1 MADTTTTINGIN
13 IDTSQFYLDFTGIAG
28 DTTITTPGI
37 GVGFDIGT
45 MVSQIMD
52 IKQHQLLDPL
62 VNEIVD
68 LTQKI
73 QAYTD
78 IQTKITELYSI
89 ADDLRYVGNLTA
101 LTGIS
106 SDENILIADVS
117 NNALEG
123 TYVISI
129 SQLAQNE
136 KLIAYATADS
146 LAITNPFE
154 DNVILDSTGSIT
166 ITVSEMDPAGN
177 VLTSTSQD
185 ITIDLSNVHTLYDLV
200 TQINNQAGSYLEAD
214 YIYDGSQYRLS
225 LTAKDGYSIDISDTA
240 TVFSSNGYQDLDPVP
255 AKFTLTGLVL
265 NESTGEMEYVTN
277 LNLEANSNNPT
288 KFEDTNGNIYSI
300 PDVTLHFKSI
310 GQATLKIEPNV
321 EKVEDKLQNF
331 VDTYN
336 DLMKTIYEYTYFKD
350 KDDKGL
356 LFGDTFLTQIKNELQ
371 NIISTPINGLT
382 LANIGIVVSDPI
394 NHPEQAVKDSNTGA
408 YIPGTLYFDKDKFEE
423 IFTKDPKTVVNFLA
437 GSSDGSVDG
446 IMDKLANY
454 TFDLNL
460 PGGPLYWEITTSQNK
475 IIDLQKRIN
484 EYKMILWN
492 EFTAMYMKFAQ
503 LDGYVAQMQSLQ
515 SSLASALSRLG

>member
-1 MADTTTTINGIN
+1 MADTNLT

-37 GVGFDIGT
+37 GVGFDIGS

-101 LTGIS
+101 LTGVS
-106 SDENILIADVS
+106 SDENILTADVG
-117 NNALEG
+117 NNAIEG
-123 TYVISI
+123 SYILNIT
-129 SQLAQNE
+129 QLAQNE
-136 KLIAYATADS
+136 KIIAYATADS
-146 LAITNPFE
+146 LAITNPFA
-154 DNVILDSTGSIT
+154 DDVILDSTGSLT
-166 ITVSEMDPAGN
+166 ITVSELDPAGN
-177 VLTSTSQD
+177 VLASTSQN
-185 ITIDLSNVHTLYDLV
+185 ITIDLSQVHTLYDLV
-200 TQINNQAGSYLEAD
+200 TQINNQAGNYLEAD

-225 LTAKDGYSIDISDTA
+225 ISAKDGYSIDISDTA
-240 TVFSSNGYQDLDPVP
+240 TVFSSNGYQDLAPVP

-265 NESTGEMEYVTN
+265 NETTGEMQYVTN

-288 KFEDTNGNIYSI
+288 EFEDSNGNIYTI

-310 GQATLKIEPNV
+310 GQATLEVKPNIDNV
-321 EKVEDKLQNF
+321 EKKLQDF

-336 DLMKTIYEYTYFKD
+336 DLMKTIYEYTYFQD
-350 KDDKGL
+350 SNDKGL
-356 LFGDTFLTQIKNELQ
+356 LFGDTFISQIKNELQ

-382 LANIGIVVSDPI
+382 FANIGVYISDPL
-394 NHPEQAVKDSNTGA
+394 NHPEEAVKDSNTGA

-423 IFTKDPKTVVNFLA
+423 IFSKDPKTVVNFLA
-437 GSSDGSVDG
+437 GSPDGSVDG
-446 IMDKLANY
+446 IMDKIADY

-460 PGGPLYWEITTSQNK
+460 PGGPIYWEITSNQEK

-484 EYKMILWN
+484 EYKLLLWN
-492 EFTAMYMKFAQ
+492 EFTAMYMRFAQ

-515 SSLASALSRLG
+515 ASLASALSSLR